1 MGLGLIIAGA
11 VFLFNPV
18 ICIYDILPDFIG
30 YYLIFRGL
38 RKIEIAYP
46 FAEGVRRMFFW
57 LTWLGGVKF
66 ILSVLLYIGTRG
78 AADDDASALV
88 VTMVF
93 FIAEAILAM
102 PAMSRLITKLSDI
115 VLRTGADVK
124 NKVKGLCIFTSVF
137 FIIRGFFPV
146 IPEFFTLSSY
156 EISIM
161 KDYFRKVYRD
171 VFTVFSVAAV
181 LIVGIVWLVCFTR
194 YIRRLMRNRGF
205 CTELE
210 RKFETELSDN
220 PGLLIK
226 RVILGAMSV
235 ITAGLALNID
245 FYAALNDR
253 SMLVESSGYVISSIK
268 DWGMVNLIPD
278 ILCAGIILCALL
290 MMRKHITKKAAV
302 FVSSGLYLLSCVYS
316 YYDELVFNSKFVMED
331 IGYRSQAD
339 LLYRNVVISNAVKDA
354 LFILLMLLLTREISS
369 IIKRHA
375 GEILSLSAD
384 VNAKSLRLKR
394 LHESLTKKMW
404 VSFGF
409 GAASAAVSLFC
420 VANMPYVKLF
430 WMLDILVTAVF
441 CIVNAAVFSEIKK
454 EIAVRYDNLPPAHPE
469 EKAVYSE

>member
-18 ICIYDILPDFIG
+18 VCIYDILPDFIG
-30 YYLIFRGL
+30 YFLIFRGL
-38 RKIEIAYP
+38 RKIEIAYA
-46 FAEGVRRMFFW
+46 FTESVRRMFFW

-66 ILSVLLYIGTRG
+66 VLSVLLYIGTRG

-102 PAMSRLITKLSDI
+102 PAMSRLITKLSEI
-115 VLRTGADVK
+115 VIRTGADVK

-137 FIIRGFFPV
+137 FIVRSFFPM

-161 KDYFRKVYRD
+161 KTYFRKVYRD

-181 LIVGIVWLVCFTR
+181 LIVGIVWLVCFIR
-194 YIRRLMRNRGF
+194 YISRLKRNSGF
-205 CTELE
+205 CGVLE
-210 RKFETELSDN
+210 RKYETELSDN

-226 RVILGAMSV
+226 RVLLGAMSV

-245 FYAALNDR
+245 FYAALNDK
-253 SMLVESSGYVISSIK
+253 SILVESSNYVISSIK

-278 ILCAGIILCALL
+278 VLCAGVILCALF
-290 MMRKHITKKAAV
+290 MMRKHLTKKAAV
-302 FVSSGLYLLSCVYS
+302 FASAGLYLIASAYS
-316 YYDELVFNSKFVMED
+316 YYSELVFNSKFVMED
-331 IGYRSQAD
+331 IGYRSRAD
-339 LLYRNVVISNAVKDA
+339 VLYRDVVITNAVKDVM
-354 LFILLMLLLTREISS
+354 FIILMLLITMEISV
-369 IIKRHA
+369 IIKNHA
-375 GEILSLSAD
+375 GETLSRSAE

-394 LHESLTKKMW
+394 LHESLIKKMR

-409 GAASAAVSLFC
+409 AAFSAAVSLFS
-420 VANMPYVKLF
+420 VAYMPYVKLL
-430 WMLDILVTAVF
+430 WMLDITVTAVF
-441 CIVNAAVFSEIKK
+441 CIVNAAVFGEIKR
-454 EIAVRYDNLPPAHPE
+454 EIAVRYDNLPPSHPE
-469 EKAVYSE
+469 GKAFYSE